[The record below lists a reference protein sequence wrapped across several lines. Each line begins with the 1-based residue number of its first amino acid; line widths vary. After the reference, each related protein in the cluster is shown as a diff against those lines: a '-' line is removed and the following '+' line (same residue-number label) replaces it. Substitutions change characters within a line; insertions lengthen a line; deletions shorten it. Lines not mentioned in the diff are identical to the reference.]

1 MFLNKQQYL
10 TRLEIKLS
18 TTRADFIIV
27 LHVIKI
33 VFMVVDVRRFCKR
46 VNIIRGLI

>member
-10 TRLEIKLS
+10 TRLKIKLS
-18 TTRADFIIV
+18 TTRADCIIV
-27 LHVIKI
+27 LIKI
-33 VFMVVDVRRFCKR
+33 VFMVVDVRRFCKK

>member
-18 TTRADFIIV
+18 TTRADCIIV
-27 LHVIKI
+27 LIKI
-33 VFMVVDVRRFCKR
+33 VFMEVLQKSKHY
-46 VNIIRGLI
+46 